1 MKSLLKVCA
10 VIGICGALFQMSA
23 FAEQPVTHDSLW
35 RDDVT
40 HDSLWREVDNHDSL
54 WRETTPELGDSS
66 IATTALVGLAGLALT
81 GAVVAHKKSRS
92 NAQ

>member
-1 MKSLLKVCA
+1 MKGLFKCFAIVGS
-10 VIGICGALFQMSA
+10 CGALFQMSA
-23 FAEQPVTHDSLW
+23 FAEQPVTHGSLL

-40 HDSLWREVDNHDSL
+40 HDSLWREEDTHDSL

-81 GAVVAHKKSRS
+81 GAAIAHKKARS
-92 NAQ
+92 NVR